1 MEIIQFLQNIDWLF
15 AAVLLIGGRYWGQ
28 RYFRITKN
36 NDFNFLAF
44 ATLFGGA
51 WLLIKKVSGTLNQL
65 DFGNL
70 FLTYL
75 FTTSFYQLLAK
86 KLFEWVEQKFKT
98 MSNLWLGIIIGLAVG
113 ALAPA
118 AVRWAKRQWFND

>member
-44 ATLFGGA
+44 ATLFGD
-51 WLLIKKVSGTLNQL
+51 LYDFIEVEIKEQR
-65 DFGNL
+65 GNYFVIDNIDSLPELKQGFTVEL
-70 FLTYL
+70 FRL
-75 FTTSFYQLLAK
+75 
-86 KLFEWVEQKFKT
+86 KT
-98 MSNLWLGIIIGLAVG
+98 KIATPSS
-113 ALAPA
+113 
-118 AVRWAKRQWFND
+118 

>member
-1 MEIIQFLQNIDWLF
+1 MELLTFLQNIDWLF
-15 AAVLLIGGRYWGQ
+15 AAVMLIGSRYWGQ

-51 WLLIKKVSGTLNQL
+51 WLLINKVSGTLNQS

-86 KLFEWVEQKFKT
+86 KLFEWVEQKFK
-98 MSNLWLGIIIGLAVG
+98 N
-113 ALAPA
+113 
-118 AVRWAKRQWFND
+118 NE

>member
-51 WLLIKKVSGTLNQL
+51 WLLIKKVSGTLNQS

-75 FTTSFYQLLAK
+75 FPTSFYQLLAK
-86 KLFEWVEQKFKT
+86 KLFEWVEQKFK
-98 MSNLWLGIIIGLAVG
+98 N
-113 ALAPA
+113 
-118 AVRWAKRQWFND
+118 NE